1 MVVTG
6 HPSWD
11 VSGLILILEKHS
23 GKRMTHG
30 MPDFPE
36 QSVRLVPWGTSLDHR
51 VYLVSGLGLCAV
63 LFNLCP
69 VLSGEG
75 FLFSPLDTCRKQ
87 SLGLVALAQSLKT
100 RKKASQD
107 LSPDLPAS
115 TGPIFSHSAFSFSA
129 DKGRLA

>member
-36 QSVRLVPWGTSLDHR
+36 QSVRLVPRGTSSDHR
-51 VYLVSGLGLCAV
+51 VFLVAGLGLCAV

-75 FLFSPLDTCRKQ
+75 FYSPHLTHAE

-100 RKKASQD
+100 GKKASQD

-115 TGPIFSHSAFSFSA
+115 TGSILSHSAFSFSA

>member
-23 GKRMTHG
+23 GKQMTHG

-51 VYLVSGLGLCAV
+51 VFLVAGLGLCAV

-75 FLFSPLDTCRKQ
+75 FLFSPLDTCRKFRTC
-87 SLGLVALAQSLKT
+87 GT
-100 RKKASQD
+100 CPESQNREEGK
-107 LSPDLPAS
+107 SGFEPR
-115 TGPIFSHSAFSFSA
+115 SACLHRPYF
-129 DKGRLA
+129 